1 MASLFGNSYDQ
12 PGANLRMLWDRKHI
26 SDEEQAQVARISV
39 DAALNMPR
47 MCEVEIKR
55 GPQDV
60 SSFGGYGSRI
70 GSTISV
76 FGYGLGDLA
85 GDIVFRGTIA
95 SREFRT
101 DPGHGTRLILRAY
114 DSGYEMM
121 AASKTRSFKDMTYG
135 EIAKKIASD
144 YSLAGL
150 IGGDVTTSGT
160 RHPFV
165 VQSNETDW
173 DFLVRMAREQG
184 WVCFVRVFTQMT
196 VGNTQLFFGPPK
208 KAAGSV
214 DKDAVFKIGDR
225 RIKSVRASVTSVGV
239 PRSVAIPGWDD
250 MKGQSASGDESLGSG
265 DRVTAKLDNFVASKK
280 AGRITSL
287 DTFALTRAQADRA
300 AKGEAAR
307 QAGGAIDVDLIVRG
321 TPLVKLNRLIKL
333 EDCGDLSGIHTVS
346 GVVHVFDPSQ
356 GGFTTEV
363 FCTGL
368 DDRNLGSLATN
379 AKPAERFYGIYPA
392 IVSDI
397 KDPKGLGRVRLTLP
411 WLSKDY
417 VTDWARVMQ
426 LGAGEKV
433 GFQMMP
439 RPKDEVV
446 VGFENGQLDSPFVL
460 GSVFGN
466 STGKIPNT
474 KVIENGQPVITAL
487 TTKAGHQLL
496 FDDSNDSSSITLQ
509 STNGDSCSIVLDAKK
524 GITITTKGDRD
535 VIINSAS
542 RVQVTTEKDAMIK
555 AKDVTIDAAASV
567 KVQGKSRIDVKAPNV
582 NVTADSSLKLKGT
595 TVSVDASA
603 ALNLKAG
610 GSVTIKGAGVKLN

>member
-26 SDEEQAQVARISV
+26 TDEEQAQIARITV

-47 MCEVEIKR
+47 VCEIEIKR
-55 GPQDV
+55 GPLKV
-60 SSFGGYGSRI
+60 EEFGGYSSRI
-70 GSTISV
+70 GKTVSV

-101 DPGHGTRLILRAY
+101 DPGSGTRLILRAY
-114 DSGYEMM
+114 DQGYEMM

-135 EIAKKIASD
+135 EIAKKIAGD
-144 YSLAGL
+144 YGLAGL

-173 DFLVRMAREQG
+173 DFLVRLAREQG
-184 WVCFVRVFTQMT
+184 WVCFVRVFTQLT
-196 VGNTQLFFGPPK
+196 IGKTQLFYGPPK

-214 DKDAVFKIGDR
+214 DSTTVFKLGDR
-225 RIKSVRASVTSVGV
+225 RIKSIRASVTSVGV
-239 PRSVAIPGWDD
+239 PKSVIIPGWDD
-250 MKGQSASGDESLGSG
+250 AKGQAASGSESVDSSE
-265 DRVTAKLDNFVASKK
+265 RVTAKLDSFDTSKK
-280 AGRITSL
+280 AGKVTSL

-300 AKGEAAR
+300 AKGAATR
-307 QAGGAIDVDLIVRG
+307 QAGATIDVDLLVRG

-333 EDCGDLSGIHTVS
+333 QDCGDLSGIHTVS
-346 GVVHVFDPSQ
+346 GVLHVFDPSQ

-392 IVSDI
+392 VVSDI
-397 KDPKGLGRVRLTLP
+397 NDPKKLGRVKLTLP
-411 WLSKDY
+411 WLSAEY
-417 VTDWARVMQ
+417 VTDWCRVMQ
-426 LGAGEKV
+426 LGAGDNV
-433 GFQMMP
+433 GLQMMP

-446 VGFENGQLDSPFVL
+446 VAFENGQLDSPFVL
-460 GSVFGN
+460 GSVFGKTSGKLPN
-466 STGKIPNT
+466 SKI
-474 KVIENGQPVITAL
+474 VENGQPVVTAL
-487 TTKAGHQLL
+487 TTKAGHQLI
-496 FDDSNDSSSITLQ
+496 FDDSADSSSVTLHA
-509 STNGDSCSIVLDAKK
+509 TNGDSCSIVLDAKK
-524 GITITTKGDRD
+524 GITIVTKGDRD
-535 VIINSAS
+535 VTINSAS
-542 RVQVTTEKDAMIK
+542 DVHVTTEKDAKIK
-555 AKDVTIDAAASV
+555 AKDVSIDAASSV
-567 KVQGKSRIDVKAPNV
+567 KVQAKSRVDVKAPNV

-595 TVSVDASA
+595 NVSVDATASLA
-603 ALNLKAG
+603 LKASG
-610 GSVTIKGAGVKLN
+610 TVTIKGAVVKLN

>member
-12 PGANLRMLWDRKHI
+12 PGANLRLLWDRKHI

-47 MCEVEIKR
+47 VCEIEIKR

-60 SSFGGYGSRI
+60 NSFGGYSSRI

-208 KAAGSV
+208 KAAGS
-214 DKDAVFKIGDR
+214 
-225 RIKSVRASVTSVGV
+225 
-239 PRSVAIPGWDD
+239 
-250 MKGQSASGDESLGSG
+250 SG
-265 DRVTAKLDNFVASKK
+265 
-280 AGRITSL
+280 
-287 DTFALTRAQADRA
+287 
-300 AKGEAAR
+300 
-307 QAGGAIDVDLIVRG
+307 
-321 TPLVKLNRLIKL
+321 
-333 EDCGDLSGIHTVS
+333 H
-346 GVVHVFDPSQ
+346 
-356 GGFTTEV
+356 
-363 FCTGL
+363 
-368 DDRNLGSLATN
+368 
-379 AKPAERFYGIYPA
+379 
-392 IVSDI
+392 IVSSVVRI
-397 KDPKGLGRVRLTLP
+397 PKSFAKKFLV
-411 WLSKDY
+411 
-417 VTDWARVMQ
+417 Q
-426 LGAGEKV
+426 LG
-433 GFQMMP
+433 
-439 RPKDEVV
+439 
-446 VGFENGQLDSPFVL
+446 
-460 GSVFGN
+460 
-466 STGKIPNT
+466 
-474 KVIENGQPVITAL
+474 
-487 TTKAGHQLL
+487 
-496 FDDSNDSSSITLQ
+496 
-509 STNGDSCSIVLDAKK
+509 
-524 GITITTKGDRD
+524 
-535 VIINSAS
+535 
-542 RVQVTTEKDAMIK
+542 
-555 AKDVTIDAAASV
+555 
-567 KVQGKSRIDVKAPNV
+567 
-582 NVTADSSLKLKGT
+582 
-595 TVSVDASA
+595 
-603 ALNLKAG
+603 
-610 GSVTIKGAGVKLN
+610 

>member
-1 MASLFGNSYDQ
+1 M
-12 PGANLRMLWDRKHI
+12 
-26 SDEEQAQVARISV
+26 
-39 DAALNMPR
+39 
-47 MCEVEIKR
+47 
-55 GPQDV
+55 
-60 SSFGGYGSRI
+60 
-70 GSTISV
+70 
-76 FGYGLGDLA
+76 
-85 GDIVFRGTIA
+85 
-95 SREFRT
+95 
-101 DPGHGTRLILRAY
+101 
-114 DSGYEMM
+114 
-121 AASKTRSFKDMTYG
+121 
-135 EIAKKIASD
+135 
-144 YSLAGL
+144 
-150 IGGDVTTSGT
+150 
-160 RHPFV
+160 
-165 VQSNETDW
+165 
-173 DFLVRMAREQG
+173 
-184 WVCFVRVFTQMT
+184 
-196 VGNTQLFFGPPK
+196 
-208 KAAGSV
+208 
-214 DKDAVFKIGDR
+214 
-225 RIKSVRASVTSVGV
+225 
-239 PRSVAIPGWDD
+239 
-250 MKGQSASGDESLGSG
+250 
-265 DRVTAKLDNFVASKK
+265 
-280 AGRITSL
+280 
-287 DTFALTRAQADRA
+287 
-300 AKGEAAR
+300 
-307 QAGGAIDVDLIVRG
+307 
-321 TPLVKLNRLIKL
+321 VKLNRLIKL

-397 KDPKGLGRVRLTLP
+397 KDPKNLGRVRLTLP

-446 VGFENGQLDSPFVL
+446 VAFENGQLDSPFVL

-466 STGKIPNT
+466 STAKIPNT
-474 KVIENGQPVITAL
+474 KVIENGQPVIAAL

-496 FDDSNDSSSITLQ
+496 FDDSSDSSSITLQ
-509 STNGDSCSIVLDAKK
+509 ATNGDSCSIVLDAKK

-542 RVQVTTEKDAMIK
+542 KVLVTTQKDATIK

-567 KVQGKSRIDVKAPNV
+567 KLQGKSRIDVKAPNV
-582 NVTADSSLKLKGT
+582 NVTADSSLRLKGT

-610 GSVTIKGAGVKLN
+610 GAVTIKGAVVKLN